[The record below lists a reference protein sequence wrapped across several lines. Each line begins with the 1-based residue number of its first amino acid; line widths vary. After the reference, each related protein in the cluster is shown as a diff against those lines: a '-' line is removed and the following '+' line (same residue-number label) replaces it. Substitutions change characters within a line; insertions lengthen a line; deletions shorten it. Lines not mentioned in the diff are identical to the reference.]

1 MLKKKRFLAIFL
13 VLVMI
18 FAISACSKKE
28 DKPTDTDK
36 VTVAPTATVG
46 PTATPTPIPFVG
58 IDFEDGNYGF
68 IELNTAPGNADKSV
82 LSVEDFNGSKQ
93 LKVDI
98 QEDKVPYI
106 AIDTSSL
113 LGDKVAEVRSIEMD
127 VTIIYEDGT
136 FRAVSGNVY
145 AYSGADRKESR
156 DPWSVYLE
164 TKNPNKAVG
173 KLDNEAQYFVTG
185 AKNFFVLTKETDNGK
200 NLGFGSADL
209 YIDNIVIRD
218 ANGNPMAVDT
228 TVSFDKPDGFGE
240 SDWSNLTKVKDAVEI
255 EGFNVSGDGWS
266 QAGVNT
272 TINAGTFDASLIKP
286 GSILTINYTSEGSV
300 WLVAV
305 PVDGAPYGWTRIQ
318 QQTAVKNDSNSICQ
332 ITYDQI
338 VEALGTEDFASSLAI
353 LQGEGDAAWSI
364 KSVTI
369 GYEAKQLPATMN
381 DAAIEGFEVK
391 ADGWAQAGVNTTLN
405 GGTFDASLLKPGSV
419 VTINYKSDGDMWL
432 VAVPVDGAPFG
443 WTRIQQ
449 QTAAKNDENN
459 KCQITYEQIVEALGT
474 EDFASYINIL
484 QCESDQAWEV
494 YSVTIGEYAPP
505 MVKVKDEVAIEGFE
519 VKADGWAQAG
529 VNTTINN
536 GTFDASLLK
545 PGCVVTISY
554 NSPGNVWLV
563 AVPGDGAPYG
573 WTRISQGTAAKNS
586 EGNKCQIT
594 YDQIVAALGT
604 EDFASSMAIL
614 QAEGE
619 QAWEV
624 YSVTIGY
631 PAE

>member
-1 MLKKKRFLAIFL
+1 MLRKKRFLAIFL

-18 FAISACSKKE
+18 CSLCACKKG
-28 DKPTDTDK
+28 DKATDADA
-36 VTVAPTATVG
+36 VTPAPTATAA
-46 PTATPTPIPFVG
+46 PTATPTPAPFVG

-68 IELNTAPGNADKSV
+68 IQLNTAPGNADKSE
-82 LSVEDFNGSKQ
+82 LSVVDYNGSKQ
-93 LKVDI
+93 LKVDVL
-98 QEDKVPYI
+98 EDKVPYI

-113 LGDKVAEVRSIEMD
+113 LGDKITEVRSIEMD
-127 VTIIYEDGT
+127 VTVAYEDGT
-136 FRAVSGNVY
+136 FRAVSGNIY
-145 AYSGADRKESR
+145 AYSGADRVESS
-156 DPWSVYLE
+156 DPWSVYIE
-164 TKNPNKAVG
+164 TKNPNKVIG
-173 KLDNEAQYFVTG
+173 TLDKEAQYFVAG
-185 AKNFFVLTKETDNGK
+185 AKNFFILTKEIDNGK
-200 NLGFGSADL
+200 DKGFGSADL

-218 ANGNPMAVDT
+218 ASGNALAVD
-228 TVSFDKPDGFGE
+228 SAAGFDKPDGFGE
-240 SDWSNLTKVKDAVEI
+240 SDWSNLTKVKDVVEI
-255 EGFNVSGDGWS
+255 EGFNVSGDGWA

-272 TINAGTFDASLIKP
+272 TTNGGTFDASLIKP
-286 GSILTINYTSEGSV
+286 GCIITINYTCEGNV

-305 PVDGAPYGWTRIQ
+305 PAEGAPFAWTRIQ
-318 QQTAVKNDSNSICQ
+318 QQTAVKNDSNSTCQ

-353 LQGEGDAAWSI
+353 LQGEGDAAWKIS
-364 KSVTI
+364 SVTI

-381 DAAIEGFEVK
+381 DVAIEGFEVK

-419 VTINYKSDGDMWL
+419 VTINYKSDGDVWL
-432 VAVPVDGAPFG
+432 VAVPADGAPFG

-449 QTAAKNDENN
+449 QTAAKNDDNN

-474 EDFASYINIL
+474 EDFASYLNIL
-484 QCESDQAWEV
+484 QCESDQPWEV
-494 YSVTIGEYAPP
+494 YSVTIGEFAPP

-529 VNTTINN
+529 VNTTVNS

-554 NSPGNVWLV
+554 NCPGNVWLV
-563 AVPGDGAPYG
+563 AVPGDGSPYG
-573 WTRISQGTAAKNS
+573 WTRIAQGAAAKNS
-586 EGNKCQIT
+586 DGNKCQIT

-604 EDFASSMAIL
+604 EDFAPSLAIL
-614 QAEGE
+614 QAEGD
-619 QAWEV
+619 QPWEV

>member
-1 MLKKKRFLAIFL
+1 MFKKKRFLSIFL
-13 VLVMI
+13 VFVMI
-18 FAISACSKKE
+18 FSISACSKKG
-28 DKPTDTDK
+28 DKPTDGDQ
-36 VTVAPTATVG
+36 VTVAPTATVA
-46 PTATPTPIPFVG
+46 PTTAPVKEPFVG

-68 IELNTAPGNADKSV
+68 IELNTAPGNADKSI
-82 LSVEDFNGSKQ
+82 LSVVDFNGSKQ
-93 LKVDI
+93 LKVEI

-113 LGDKVAEVRSIEMD
+113 LGSKIADVRSIEMD
-127 VTIIYEDGT
+127 VTVAYKDGK
-136 FRAVSGNVY
+136 FRAVSGFIY
-145 AYSGADRKESR
+145 AYSGTDRKESK

-164 TKNPNKAVG
+164 TKNPNKVVG
-173 KLDNEAQYFVTG
+173 TLDKEAQYFVAG
-185 AKNFFVLTKETDNGK
+185 AKNLFILTKETDNGK
-200 NLGFGSADL
+200 DQGFGSADL

-218 ANGNPMAVDT
+218 ANGNAMTVDT

-240 SDWSNLTKVKDAVEI
+240 SDWSNLTKVKDVVEI
-255 EGFNVSGDGWS
+255 EGFNVSSDAWS

-272 TINAGTFDASLIKP
+272 TTNLGTFDASLIKP
-286 GSILTINYTSEGSV
+286 GCILTINYTSEGSV

-305 PVDGAPYGWTRIQ
+305 PGEGAPYGWTRIQ

-381 DAAIEGFEVK
+381 DASIDGFEVK
-391 ADGWAQAGVNTTLN
+391 ANEWSQEGVSTTLD

-419 VTINYKSDGDMWL
+419 VTINYKSAGDVWL
-432 VAVPVDGAPFG
+432 VAVPGDGAPYG
-443 WTRIQQ
+443 WTRIAQGA
-449 QTAAKNDENN
+449 AAKNDENN

-474 EDFASYINIL
+474 EDFASTLGKL
-484 QCESDQAWEV
+484 QCESDQPWEV
-494 YSVTIGEYAPP
+494 YSVTIGEFAPL
-505 MVKVKDEVAIEGFE
+505 MVKVKDEVAIEGFA

-529 VNTTINN
+529 VATTTN
-536 GTFDASLLK
+536 GGSFDASSLK
-545 PGCVVTISY
+545 PGCIVTISY
-554 NSPGNVWLV
+554 KSAGNVWLV
-563 AVPGDGAPYG
+563 ANPGNGASYG
-573 WTRISQGTAAKNS
+573 WTRIAQGIAAKNL

-594 YDQIVAALGT
+594 YDQIVTALGT
-604 EDFASSMAIL
+604 EDFAGSLAEL

-624 YSVTIGY
+624 YGVTIGY